1 MSRFRSPSSG
11 VTLIELIVVLTIIGV
26 TIAVASPS
34 LLKRIDKF
42 SLDSAGRQLVTAF
55 RLARNDAR
63 LQQREVLGTL
73 SGDEFVLSLGD
84 GRVQRV
90 KIPRDVVVQSVGA
103 EVDYV
108 FLSSGQILGPERLEL
123 VAGGR
128 YRGALILGPPPG
140 SVRFELER

>member
-1 MSRFRSPSSG
+1 MSRFRSSSSG
-11 VTLIELIVVLTIIGV
+11 VTLIELIVVLSIIGV

-42 SLDSAGRQLVTAF
+42 SLDSVGRQLVTAF
-55 RLARNDAR
+55 RLAKNDAR
-63 LQQREVLGTL
+63 LQQREVLGNL
-73 SGDEFVLSLGD
+73 SGDEFVLSLGE

-90 KIPRDVVVQSVGA
+90 KMPRDVVVHSMGT
-103 EVDYV
+103 EVHYI
-108 FLSSGQILGPERLEL
+108 FLPSGQILGPERLEL

>member
-1 MSRFRSPSSG
+1 MPRFRSPLSG
-11 VTLIELIVVLTIIGV
+11 VTLIELIVVLSIIGV

-42 SLDSAGRQLVTAF
+42 SLDSVGRQLVTAF
-55 RLARNDAR
+55 RLAKNDAR

-73 SGDEFVLSLGD
+73 SGDEFVLSFGQ

-90 KIPRDVVVQSVGA
+90 KMPRDVVVHSIGP
-103 EVDYV
+103 EVNYI

-140 SVRFELER
+140 AVRFELER